1 MDHLSN
7 LQLEG
12 ILYASQKHLTFHKNG
27 ERAGFF
33 LGDGTGV
40 GKGRQMAAII
50 LDNLARGR
58 NKHVWYVLL

>member
-1 MDHLSN
+1 MVNEL
-7 LQLEG
+7 
-12 ILYASQKHLTFHKNG
+12 
-27 ERAGFF
+27 GFF
-33 LGDGTGV
+33 LEMEQVRAGKNYIVMHFSLLNITIGV